1 MGTTHHVNM
10 IGFPPACLTV
20 SSPEARNCVSSSESM
35 FGVVYLRDMES
46 SECSGHGNRGQ
57 CSSMCSNGLLAGSHM
72 PDSHNGGEIMIWAC
86 VLYVLFCIDTK
97 SLVSLDG
104 LELTIKLRMTLNV

>member
-10 IGFPPACLTV
+10 VRFPPACLTV

-72 PDSHNGGEIMIWAC
+72 PDSHNGREIMIWAYLC
-86 VLYVLFCIDTK
+86 AVCFVLY
-97 SLVSLDG
+97 
-104 LELTIKLRMTLNV
+104 